1 MSSRCRCGEGVEGL
15 LVQHER
21 VLRLGGRLL
30 YDRIDDPDEPL
41 RVYAD
46 LAGHPF
52 RVFVG

>member
-1 MSSRCRCGEGVEGL
+1 MSSRCRCGEGVEEL

-52 RVFVG
+52 CVFVG